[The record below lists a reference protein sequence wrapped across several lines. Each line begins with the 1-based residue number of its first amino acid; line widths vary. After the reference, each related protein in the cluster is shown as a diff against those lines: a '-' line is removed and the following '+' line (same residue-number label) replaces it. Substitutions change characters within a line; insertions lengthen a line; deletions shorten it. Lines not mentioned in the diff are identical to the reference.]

1 MSSLPFLSNKKS
13 SRPPEACFTQEEVAG
28 LGTTKSLLLA
38 SFVKLLPLSVTT
50 EVVVEES
57 ESKFAGHFGVST
69 VLGVEASCFSNV
81 TGIDSLS
88 LYKDK

>member
-13 SRPPEACFTQEEVAG
+13 SRPPACSTQEEVAG

-57 ESKFAGHFGVST
+57 ESMFAGHFGVST